1 MRQSLGIPT
10 QHHGRAWPYAPGSS
24 GIAMHRHEE
33 LEFNLVTAGQARY
46 LFTDRRYDLAPGT
59 LIWLFPDHDHLLIDQ
74 TPDYRM
80 WIVVIRPE
88 ALRRLCHGESNATL
102 LQRDPKGEISR
113 QLHADDARSLSS
125 LLRRVEAAADDPD
138 RSNAGLGYVVLEAW
152 AMFQRA
158 ESLTVSQEVH
168 PAVERAAYLLSTEGD
183 DLSIEQIARRSGLSS
198 SRLSRLFRQQTG
210 LTLVAY
216 RNRRRVERFIES
228 YGRGRRRTITEAALD
243 AGFGSYPQFH
253 RVFREVMNQSPA
265 DYRRSIEHGET

>member
-1 MRQSLGIPT
+1 MRQSLGIPIE
-10 QHHGRAWPYAPGSS
+10 HHGRVWPYAPASS
-24 GIAMHRHEE
+24 GIAMHRHDE

-59 LIWLFPDHDHLLIDQ
+59 LIWLFPDHDHVLIDQ

-88 ALRRLCHGESNATL
+88 ALRRLCHGAGSATL
-102 LQRDPKGEISR
+102 LERDPQGEISR
-113 QLHADDARSLSS
+113 QLHADDARTLAS
-125 LLRRVEAAADDPD
+125 LLRRVAAAEDVD

-158 ESLTVSQEVH
+158 EALTVSQEVH
-168 PAVERAAYLLSTEGD
+168 PAVERAAYLLSSEGQD
-183 DLSIEQIARRSGLSS
+183 MTIDQIARRAGLSS
-198 SRLSRLFRQQTG
+198 SRLSRLFKQQVG

-216 RNRRRVERFIES
+216 RNRRRVERFIEC
-228 YGRGRRRTITEAALD
+228 YGRGRRRTVTEAALE

-265 DYRRSIEHGET
+265 EYRQSIEQARG